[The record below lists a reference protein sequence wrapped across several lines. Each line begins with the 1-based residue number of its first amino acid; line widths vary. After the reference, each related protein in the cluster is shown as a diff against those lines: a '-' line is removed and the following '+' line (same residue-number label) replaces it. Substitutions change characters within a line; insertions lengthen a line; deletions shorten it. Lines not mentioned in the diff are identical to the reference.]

1 MNQNKMKLLFENWR
15 KYLNESKDIDLLH
28 DQIYRYEDMRISF
41 ANKISDIL
49 FLYQGKNSI
58 SYVDLQDRITLAAQP
73 DTRVQLADGVVAK
86 TPTQEEIN
94 LFRQEAEMLFDSLE
108 ADRAKVAQTYD
119 AVAKQFDKYID
130 LFIDLTNN
138 SEDQSYEGRLEH
150 IQNLVKQIGF
160 EEEPIYSEEQRD
172 FVQSLIVKP
181 LKGTKDPKHPFP
193 VGSVKDKKMKKL
205 GLSGLLEP
213 LRKEFKQTRNGG
225 LPKGKIKAY
234 NDALGEIWG
243 SMADLV
249 LKPTHEEAMAQLGP
263 VGDSIFAGDPLK
275 YKVTIPRGQ
284 SVFKRET
291 DKENSEFIPVTE
303 FIKDKYQ
310 LGLMHYFNP
319 NNLRMNAQLADEGAD
334 KSDAEIRALQAQ
346 LGTINDP
353 MEQRIIQGQ
362 IARKKLERNMNRK
375 RARLI
380 RKDMEMYKSGFENRM
395 EGQESALPIPRR
407 YGTAQYTGYGQA
419 TGFDNLAF
427 GGGPANIY
435 KDTGV
440 KGRTTEDEDDVLRTL
455 EYYLDEVGGEIPSPM
470 QDIYNSASDED
481 KQAVQ
486 SMLFMNYVRAD
497 KVSAQL
503 SSKEPAKPESAPISG
518 GIESLDDLDMD
529 DLDYY
534 MNELNFA
541 DAPVQGTG
549 DDGDIDLDD
558 PENIEWMV
566 GEINKIMQSEGS

>member
-41 ANKISDIL
+41 AKKISDIL

-58 SYVDLQDRITLAAQP
+58 SGVDLQDRIALAAKPNAQ
-73 DTRVQLADGVVAK
+73 VQLFDGVVAK

-108 ADRAKVAQTYD
+108 ADRTKIAQAYD
-119 AVAKQFDKYID
+119 TLAKQFDKYID
-130 LFIDLTNN
+130 LFINLTND

-150 IQNLVKQIGF
+150 IQDLVKQIGY

-213 LRKEFKQTRNGG
+213 LRKQFKPTRNGG
-225 LPKGKIKAY
+225 LSKGKIKAY

-249 LKPTHEEAMAQLGP
+249 LKPTHEEAMAKLGP
-263 VGDSIFAGDPLK
+263 VGESIFAGEPLK
-275 YKVTIPRGQ
+275 YKVRIPRGQ
-284 SVFKRET
+284 NVFKREI
-291 DKENSEFIPVTE
+291 DRENSEFIPVTE
-303 FIKDKYQ
+303 FAKDKYQ
-310 LGLMHYFNP
+310 LALMHYFNP

-346 LGTINDP
+346 LGLPNDP

-380 RKDMEMYKSGFENRM
+380 RKEMEIYKAGFENRM
-395 EGQESALPIPRR
+395 EGKDSALPIPRR
-407 YGTAQYTGYGQA
+407 YGTAQYTGYAQA

-427 GGGPANIY
+427 GGAPANIY

-440 KGRTTEDEDDVLRTL
+440 KGRTVKDEDDVLRTL

-481 KQAVQ
+481 KYAVQ
-486 SMLFMNYVRAD
+486 SMLFLNYVHTT
-497 KVSAQL
+497 KVSA
-503 SSKEPAKPESAPISG
+503 EPAPREPEPASPTG

-558 PENIEWMV
+558 PANIEWMV

>member
-1 MNQNKMKLLFENWR
+1 MSLNKMRLLLESWR
-15 KYLNESKDIDLLH
+15 QFLKESKDIDLAY
-28 DQIYRYEDMRISF
+28 DQIYRHEDMRISF
-41 ANKISDIL
+41 AKKISDIL
-49 FLYQGKNSI
+49 FLYQGKGSVSNI
-58 SYVDLQDRITLAAQP
+58 DLQDRITIASQP
-73 DTRVQLADGVVAK
+73 DTRVQLADGYVAK

-108 ADRAKVAQTYD
+108 ADRAKVDQTYSTI
-119 AVAKQFDKYID
+119 AKQFDKYID
-130 LFIDLTNN
+130 LFIDLSND
-138 SEDQSYEGRLEH
+138 SKDKSYEGRLEH
-150 IQNLVKQIGF
+150 IQNLVKQIGY
-160 EEEPIYSEEQRD
+160 EEEPIYSDEQRD

-181 LKGTKDPKHPFP
+181 LKGAKDPKHPFP
-193 VGSVKDKKMKKL
+193 VGSVKDKTMKKL

-243 SMADLV
+243 SMSDLV
-249 LKPTHEEAMAQLGP
+249 LKPTHEEAMAKLGP
-263 VGDSIFAGDPLK
+263 VGDSKFSANASQ
-275 YKVTIPRGQ
+275 YKVSIPRGENI
-284 SVFKRET
+284 FKREL
-291 DKENSEFIPVTE
+291 DRENTEFIPVTE

-310 LGLMHYFNP
+310 IGLMHYFNP
-319 NNLRMNAQLADEGAD
+319 DNLRMNAQLAEQGAD
-334 KSDAEIRALQAQ
+334 KSDAEIRNLQTQ
-346 LGTINDP
+346 LSTANDP

-380 RKDMEMYKSGFENRM
+380 RKDMEMYKAGFENRM

-407 YGTAQYTGYGQA
+407 YGRAQYTGYGQA
-419 TGFDNLAF
+419 SGFDNLEF
-427 GGGPANIY
+427 GGAPANIY

-470 QDIYNSASDED
+470 QDIYNEAPEQD
-481 KQAVQ
+481 KKTIQA
-486 SMLFMNYVRAD
+486 MLFLNYVQGA
-497 KVSAQL
+497 KVSAQP
-503 SSKEPAKPESAPISG
+503 SSKEPEKPESIPISG

-558 PENIEWMV
+558 PENTEWMV

>member
-15 KYLNESKDIDLLH
+15 KYLKESKDIDLLH

-41 ANKISDIL
+41 AKKISDIL

-58 SYVDLQDRITLAAQP
+58 SGVDLQDRIALAAKPNAQ
-73 DTRVQLADGVVAK
+73 VQLFDGVVAK

-108 ADRAKVAQTYD
+108 ADRTKIAQAYD
-119 AVAKQFDKYID
+119 TLAKQFDKYID
-130 LFIDLTNN
+130 LFINLTND

-150 IQNLVKQIGF
+150 IQDLVKQIGY

-213 LRKEFKQTRNGG
+213 LRKQFKPTRNGG
-225 LPKGKIKAY
+225 LSKGKIKAY

-249 LKPTHEEAMAQLGP
+249 LKPTHEEAMAKLGP
-263 VGDSIFAGDPLK
+263 VGESIFAGEPLK
-275 YKVTIPRGQ
+275 YKVRIPRGQ
-284 SVFKRET
+284 NVFKREI
-291 DKENSEFIPVTE
+291 DRENSEFIPVTE
-303 FIKDKYQ
+303 FAKDKYQ
-310 LGLMHYFNP
+310 LALMHYFNP

-346 LGTINDP
+346 LGLPNDP

-380 RKDMEMYKSGFENRM
+380 RKEMEIYKAGFENRM
-395 EGQESALPIPRR
+395 EGKDSALPIPRR
-407 YGTAQYTGYGQA
+407 YGTAQYTGYAQA

-427 GGGPANIY
+427 GGAPANIY

-440 KGRTTEDEDDVLRTL
+440 KGRTVEDEDDVLRTL

-481 KQAVQ
+481 KYAVQ
-486 SMLFMNYVRAD
+486 SMLFLNYVHTT
-497 KVSAQL
+497 KVSA
-503 SSKEPAKPESAPISG
+503 EPAPREPEPASPTG

-558 PENIEWMV
+558 PANIEWMV

>member
-1 MNQNKMKLLFENWR
+1 MRMNQNKMKLLFENWR

-41 ANKISDIL
+41 AKKISDIL

-58 SYVDLQDRITLAAQP
+58 SGVDLQDRITLAAKPNTQ
-73 DTRVQLADGVVAK
+73 VQLSDGFVAK

-108 ADRAKVAQTYD
+108 ADRTKIAQTYD
-119 AVAKQFDKYID
+119 TLAKQFDKYID
-130 LFIDLTNN
+130 LFIKLTND

-150 IQNLVKQIGF
+150 IQDLVKQIGY

-213 LRKEFKQTRNGG
+213 LRKQFKPTRNGG
-225 LPKGKIKAY
+225 LSKGKIKAY

-249 LKPTHEEAMAQLGP
+249 LKPTHEEAMAKLGP
-263 VGDSIFAGDPLK
+263 VGESIFAGDPLK
-275 YKVTIPRGQ
+275 YKVRIPRGQ
-284 SVFKRET
+284 NVFKRET
-291 DKENSEFIPVTE
+291 DRENSEFIPVTE
-303 FIKDKYQ
+303 FTKDKYQ
-310 LGLMHYFNP
+310 LALMHYFNP

-346 LGTINDP
+346 LGTTSDP

-380 RKDMEMYKSGFENRM
+380 RKDMQMYKTGFENRM
-395 EGQESALPIPRR
+395 EGKDSALPIPRR

-419 TGFDNLAF
+419 SGFDNLAF
-427 GGGPANIY
+427 GGAPANIY

-440 KGRTTEDEDDVLRTL
+440 KGRTVEDEDDVLRTL

-481 KQAVQ
+481 KYAVQ
-486 SMLFMNYVRAD
+486 SMLFLNYVHTT
-497 KVSAQL
+497 KVSAEL
-503 SSKEPAKPESAPISG
+503 APREPEPASPTG

-566 GEINKIMQSEGS
+566 GEINKIMQSEAT

>member
-41 ANKISDIL
+41 AKKISAIL

-58 SYVDLQDRITLAAQP
+58 SGVDLQDRIALAAKPNAQ
-73 DTRVQLADGVVAK
+73 VQLFDGVVAK

-108 ADRAKVAQTYD
+108 ADRTKIAQAYD
-119 AVAKQFDKYID
+119 TLAKQFDKYID
-130 LFIDLTNN
+130 LFINLTND

-150 IQNLVKQIGF
+150 IQDLVKQIGY
-160 EEEPIYSEEQRD
+160 EEEPIYSEEQRN

-213 LRKEFKQTRNGG
+213 LRNEFKQTRNGG

-243 SMADLV
+243 SMSDLV
-249 LKPTHEEAMAQLGP
+249 LKPTHEEAMAKLGP
-263 VGDSIFAGDPLK
+263 VGDSKFSANASQ
-275 YKVTIPRGQ
+275 YKVSIPRGENI
-284 SVFKRET
+284 FKREL
-291 DKENSEFIPVTE
+291 DRENTEFIPVTE
-303 FIKDKYQ
+303 FMKDKYQ
-310 LGLMHYFNP
+310 IGLMHYFNP
-319 NNLRMNAQLADEGAD
+319 DNLRMNAQLADEGAD
-334 KSDAEIRALQAQ
+334 KSDAEIRALQTQ
-346 LGTINDP
+346 LPTTNDP

-380 RKDMEMYKSGFENRM
+380 RKEMEMYKAGFENRM
-395 EGQESALPIPRR
+395 EGKDSALPIPRR

-427 GGGPANIY
+427 GGAPANIY

-440 KGRTTEDEDDVLRTL
+440 KGRTVEDEDDVLRTL

-481 KQAVQ
+481 KYAVQ
-486 SMLFMNYVRAD
+486 SMLFLNYVHTT
-497 KVSAQL
+497 KVSA
-503 SSKEPAKPESAPISG
+503 EPAPREPEPVSPTG